1 MKKRTSEDSFE
12 ELHTLLTNE
21 IINRIKSGEA
31 TTADLRAAIDWL
43 KANHLH
49 EVEELPI
56 SRILWKGKYNK
67 YITSDG
73 GPNCSC
79 CSGERFR
86 TANWKDFPI
95 WLMKYDCTQGEK
107 YIIMDGR
114 HRLRKAMADGETTIK
129 AYVYSLDELLSYLPK

>member
-1 MKKRTSEDSFE
+1 MNYSDVKGKYLDPYFVSNLPFTSGSTQISE
-12 ELHTLLTNE
+12 
-21 IINRIKSGEA
+21 
-31 TTADLRAAIDWL
+31 IDWL
-43 KANHLH
+43 KANHLR

-56 SRILWKGKYNK
+56 SQILWKGKYNK

-95 WLMKYDCTQGEK
+95 WLMKHDCTKGC
-107 YIIMDGR
+107 
-114 HRLRKAMADGETTIK
+114 
-129 AYVYSLDELLSYLPK
+129 LLYTSTSPRD